1 MTVEA
6 IAARPARPAI
16 PAMAGVLAVGLGLA
30 LVYHRTAATL
40 WHTWQ
45 SNENYSHGPLVPLV
59 SAVFAWTS
67 RERLRAAPTVPSLAG
82 LGWIGLACLLQVAG
96 VRSDVFAL
104 ECYSLLAMTLG
115 LSLTFLGAAKTRV
128 LAFPLGYLAFMVVF
142 PPLVVVNL
150 SYALK
155 EITVAVA
162 TRAAEACGVILQ
174 RSGMTLY
181 LTSGEVRIENP
192 CSGLRSL
199 VALLATGAVF
209 AYLQPGGWLARLV
222 LFLGAVPLAMV
233 GNALRITLV
242 LLVAH
247 YVGVPQATGA
257 FHDNSGYVVYGLA
270 LAGLLALR
278 ALLMP
283 RAARAP
289 AVAAIEER
297 R

>member
-1 MTVEA
+1 MTVQD
-6 IAARPARPAI
+6 AALRPALPGVS
-16 PAMAGVLAVGLGLA
+16 AGVRALAVAVGLA
-30 LVYHRTAATL
+30 LVYHRTVATL

-59 SAVFAWTS
+59 SAVFAWHS
-67 RERLRAAPTVPSLAG
+67 RERLKAAPTVPSVHG
-82 LGWIGLACLLQVAG
+82 LWWIGLACLLQVAG

-115 LSLTFLGAAKTRV
+115 LSLTFLGTAKTRV
-128 LAFPLGYLAFMVVF
+128 LACPLGYLAFMVVF
-142 PPLVVVNL
+142 PPFVVVNL

-155 EITVAVA
+155 EITVGVA
-162 TRAAEACGVILQ
+162 TRVAEACGVILQ

-181 LTSGEVRIENP
+181 LESGEVRIENP

-209 AYLQPGGWLARLV
+209 AYLQPGGWLGRLV
-222 LFLGAVPLAMV
+222 LFLGAVPLAMI
-233 GNALRITLV
+233 GNAVRITLV

-270 LAGLLALR
+270 LIGLMALR

-283 RAARAP
+283 RPARAP
-289 AVAAIEER
+289 AAAAQER
-297 R
+297 P